1 MLWYKDDE
9 IEIDFNII
17 PCTTMLFPLPS
28 MSKQEKK
35 EITDKPFLNKKPL
48 FVTVFDKRR
57 AEQAE
62 YKFLIDKGY
71 QWDGASIPRAF
82 WRLIG
87 SKTEPEFQIASL
99 LHDTLC
105 ENHSFINN
113 DRYLSTL
120 VLIGCMKSADV
131 CAFKRWLIKHSV
143 DNYQKFCG
151 WKKIKIK

>member
-17 PCTTMLFPLPS
+17 PVTTMLFPLPD
-28 MSKQEKK
+28 MTKK
-35 EITDKPFLNKKPL
+35 EKEEVKKRPFLNKKRL
-48 FVTVFDKRR
+48 SVAIVDKRETEKEYR
-57 AEQAE
+57 FMIEQN
-62 YKFLIDKGY
+62 YR
-71 QWDGASIPRAF
+71 WDGASIPRIF
-82 WRLIG
+82 WHLIG

-99 LHDTLC
+99 LHDKLC
-105 ENHSFINN
+105 ENHNFINN

-120 VLIGCMKSADV
+120 VLIGCMKCADV

-151 WKKIKIK
+151 WRQ